1 MLTKLVLVILKK
13 YDIYHTKA
21 NSIKINQKKN
31 TTTFYF
37 LSTLLE

>member
-1 MLTKLVLVILKK
+1 MLTKLVVVILKK
-13 YDIYHTKA
+13 YDIYHTET

-31 TTTFYF
+31 TKIFYF

>member
-31 TTTFYF
+31 TKIFYF
-37 LSTLLE
+37 PSTLLA